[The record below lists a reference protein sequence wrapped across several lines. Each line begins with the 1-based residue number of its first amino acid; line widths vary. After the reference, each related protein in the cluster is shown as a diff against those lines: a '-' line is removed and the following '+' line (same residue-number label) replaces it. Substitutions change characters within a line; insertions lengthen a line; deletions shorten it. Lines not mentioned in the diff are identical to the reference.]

1 MAYSGKQTITGQQNN
16 FVSAF
21 TNFFRFICGDPNT
34 PGRDWQIVYTN
45 LDSSPNSFTSIAYSG
60 SITVNA
66 LNSAVALPTGFV
78 SNYTFTN
85 GSTTLVEGTDYSLDW
100 KLGYFTLLK
109 GSVPA
114 TINYSYNFK
123 RYQIVVRNTGL
134 DGQSQ
139 IDLGFLMLS
148 TGLDKANIVMT
159 GYRRFDVGVTNF
171 FDTTGNLYPLQ
182 SSDLT
187 RCSFP
192 AFGYWTGDIYQW
204 IFSNK
209 QRIIIVVRNNTYYS
223 FGYAGYFMRVS
234 LPSEYPTPL
243 WIYGDLWTGSDITN
257 TTYAI
262 YYDST
267 LNSWPSAVRTYI
279 AQPFTSGFQA
289 PTGTNDYGKG
299 GMINYAN
306 QWSRR
311 YRMIPTEG
319 PAYFYDGSNYY
330 DPSSAWYTWATV
342 AYQSGYNNV
351 LLPLYLFCDEYIS
364 GFPDGCYHS
373 PGFALQSENEITVG
387 NDTYI
392 IFQNCFRTTYDN
404 FMAIKEA

>member
-34 PGRDWQIVYTN
+34 PGQDWQIVYTN
-45 LDSSPNSFTSIAYSG
+45 LDTSPNSFTSIAYSG
-60 SITVNA
+60 TITVSA
-66 LNSAVALPTGFV
+66 LNTPIPLPTGFV

-85 GSTTLVEGTDYSLDW
+85 GGTTLIEGTDYTLDW

-109 GSVPA
+109 GTVPA

-148 TGLDKANIVMT
+148 TGLDKANIIMT
-159 GYRRFDVGVTNF
+159 GYRRFDVGVTSF
-171 FDTTGNLYPLQ
+171 FDTTGNLYTLQ
-182 SSDLT
+182 STNLT
-187 RCSFP
+187 QCTFP
-192 AFGYWTGDIYQW
+192 AFGYWTGDIFQW

-209 QRIIIVVRNNTYYS
+209 QRIIVVVRNNTYYS

-234 LPSEYPTPL
+234 LPSEYPTPM

-257 TTYAI
+257 TSYAI
-262 YYDST
+262 YYDNAS
-267 LNSWPSAVRTYI
+267 NGNRRYI
-279 AQPFTSGFQA
+279 AQPNA
-289 PTGTNDYGKG
+289 NVG

-306 QWSRR
+306 QWSRGFV
-311 YRMIPTEG
+311 MVPT
-319 PAYFYDGSNYY
+319 DTTS
-330 DPSSAWYTWATV
+330 TWSTV
-342 AYQSGYNNV
+342 AYQQGYNNI
-351 LLPLYLFCDEYIS
+351 LMPLYFFCDGYVS
-364 GFPDGCYHS
+364 GFPDGCYFA
-373 PGFALQSENEITVG
+373 PGFALQSENEFTVG
-387 NDTYI
+387 SDTYI
-392 IFQNCFRTTYDN
+392 IFQNCFRTTYAD

>member
-45 LDSSPNSFTSIAYSG
+45 LDASPNSFTSIAYSG
-60 SITVNA
+60 SIAVNA
-66 LNSAVALPTGFV
+66 LNTPTALPTGFV

-100 KLGYFTLLK
+100 KLGYFTLLQ
-109 GSVPA
+109 GTVPA

-159 GYRRFDVGVTNF
+159 GYRRFDVGVTSF
-171 FDTTGNLYPLQ
+171 FDTTGNLYALQ
-182 SSDLT
+182 NTNLIYNY
-187 RCSFP
+187 FP
-192 AFGYWTGDIYQW
+192 AFGYWTGDIFQW

-209 QRIIIVVRNNTYYS
+209 QRIIIVARNNTYYS

-243 WIYGDLWTGSDITN
+243 WVYGDLWTGSDITN
-257 TTYAI
+257 TSYAI
-262 YYDST
+262 YYDNAS
-267 LNSWPSAVRTYI
+267 NGNRRYI
-279 AQPFTSGFQA
+279 AQPNASV
-289 PTGTNDYGKG
+289 G
-299 GMINYAN
+299 GVVNYAN
-306 QWSRR
+306 QWSRGFV
-311 YRMIPTEG
+311 MVPT
-319 PAYFYDGSNYY
+319 DTTS
-330 DPSSAWYTWATV
+330 TWSTV

-351 LLPLYLFCDEYIS
+351 LMPLYLYCDGYVS
-364 GFPDGCYHS
+364 GFPDGCYLA
-373 PGFALQSENEITVG
+373 PGFALQSENEFTVG
-387 NDTYI
+387 SDTYI
-392 IFQNCFRTTYDN
+392 VFQNCYRTTYAD